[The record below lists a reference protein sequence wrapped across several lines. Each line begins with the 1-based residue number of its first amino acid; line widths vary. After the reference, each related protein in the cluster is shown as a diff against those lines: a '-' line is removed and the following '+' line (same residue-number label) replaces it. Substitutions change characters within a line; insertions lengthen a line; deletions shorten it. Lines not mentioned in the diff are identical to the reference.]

1 MKKRLKPPPF
11 TTVIGSGTV
20 INGDLTFS
28 GGLHLDGEVRG
39 DVKAHSSSENSTLT
53 VSDQAKIIGDVSVAN
68 LIVNGSIEGDVHSS
82 SLVELAE
89 NASISGE
96 IHYKQLEMAMGAKV
110 DGGLVRHPGID
121 DKGVASL
128 QDGGRQGELQAAD
141 VRQEQGDGKEA
152 ANP

>member
-1 MKKRLKPPPF
+1 M
-11 TTVIGSGTV
+11 
-20 INGDLTFS
+20 
-28 GGLHLDGEVRG
+28 
-39 DVKAHSSSENSTLT
+39 KAHSSSENSTLT